1 MLSITPPIDMSLQ
14 KQNDS
19 VQEKSMFVVKTNASL
34 QKNPWQRQ
42 NRGYRHPWRFLVCD
56 ESVAQGH
63 VNPMTPMR

>member
-14 KQNDS
+14 NDS
-19 VQEKSMFVVKTNASL
+19 VQKKSMFVVKTNASL

-42 NRGYRHPWRFLVCD
+42 NSGYRLPWRFPVCD